1 MLCKHI
7 ENSDDKNTFYSS
19 YKKFWVVQNSF
30 PIIEKL
36 NTINTRNRAKTNST
50 YDFCTLHTT
59 IPHNLLIKVLSGI
72 IHFVFKSKVR
82 TKSGF
87 SATSIYWT
95 SKGLSKRY
103 LTEESLIE
111 AITFLI
117 KNCYFTIGNM
127 VFKQDIGIPMGTD
140 PAPFWAIFWSLSM
153 FKMLFLKSQLQLI
166 NTMLLVDS

>member
-7 ENSDDKNTFYSS
+7 ENFDDKNTFYSS

-72 IHFVFKSKVR
+72 IHLFLNRKFALKVDFR
-82 TKSGF
+82 QLLY
-87 SATSIYWT
+87 I
-95 SKGLSKRY
+95 GLSK
-103 LTEESLIE
+103 
-111 AITFLI
+111 A
-117 KNCYFTIGNM
+117 
-127 VFKQDIGIPMGTD
+127 
-140 PAPFWAIFWSLSM
+140 
-153 FKMLFLKSQLQLI
+153 
-166 NTMLLVDS
+166 